1 MITLDFKKFATV
13 AVYWL
18 DLSDWS
24 QKRWG
29 TIELCSIGTLLKI
42 TSAFYKL
49 FFHREYLVKVTLI
62 QGSTVKINS
71 LLYLF

>member
-18 DLSDWS
+18 DLGDQS

-42 TSAFYKL
+42 TSAFL
-49 FFHREYLVKVTLI
+49 
-62 QGSTVKINS
+62 
-71 LLYLF
+71 